1 MAFFLKIRYFYPMKY
16 LITGLGNPGAD
27 YENTRHNI
35 GWLVLDE
42 LIRDTDASF
51 KSERYGFVARI
62 KHRGRT
68 LVLLKPTTFMNLS
81 GKAVKYW
88 LDKENIPINK
98 SLVVS
103 DDIDLDP
110 GKLRMKAKGS
120 GGTHNGLNNIIEV
133 LHTAQ
138 FPRLRFGIGHDFPQ
152 GYQVDYVL
160 GKFSDDE
167 YHALK
172 PRIEMACDMIKSFT
186 IAGVAQTMSQFNN
199 K

>member
-1 MAFFLKIRYFYPMKY
+1 MKY
-16 LITGLGNPGAD
+16 LITGLGNPGIEYD
-27 YENTRHNI
+27 STRHNI
-35 GWLVLDE
+35 GWMVLDFLAHE
-42 LIRDTDASF
+42 AGVSF

-62 KHRGRT
+62 KYRGRI

-88 LDKENIPINK
+88 LDKENIPLEK
-98 SLVVS
+98 FLVVS
-103 DDIDLDP
+103 DDLDLEP
-110 GKLRMKAKGS
+110 GMLRMKAKGS

-133 LHTAQ
+133 LHTSQ

-160 GKFSDDE
+160 GKFTSGE
-167 YHALK
+167 LK
-172 PRIEMACDMIKSFT
+172 AYEPRVEKAAEMVKSFAA
-186 IAGVAQTMSQFNN
+186 IGVAGTMSAFNN